1 MTYYDELSVGQR
13 FTSAPGVTLTDGL
26 AAQRQAI
33 VGGRLRLALDHA
45 LCAEV
50 TGAGTPIADPGL
62 VIDVAIGQSTVV
74 TQRVIANLFYR
85 GLALRRVPRI
95 GDTLRTT
102 VTIAALRDVTPRA
115 DRVPAGLAALHVVTR
130 DQDDRAVLDFHRC
143 AMLPIGPGGVQP
155 GHTDDLDAVGR
166 GARWDPP
173 DEIAAW
179 DLAALR
185 SDATPPSVGTTL
197 IVEGGDVVSNA
208 PELARLTLNLA
219 TVHHD
224 GSARPDGRRL
234 VYGGHVVGL
243 AAAQTSRVLANL
255 VYLSAWHSCDHLAPV
270 FEGDVLRTSVEVEA
284 SRLGPAGC
292 SVLDLRVR
300 GRVVRDGEEIE
311 VLDWRP
317 VAVTA

>member
-1 MTYYDELSVGQR
+1 MTYFDELHVGQE
-13 FTSAPGVTLTDGL
+13 FASAPAVTLTEGL

-45 LCAEV
+45 LCAAV
-50 TGAGTPIADPGL
+50 TGGGPPIADPGL

-130 DQDDRAVLDFHRC
+130 DQDDRPVLDFHRC
-143 AMLPIGPGGVQP
+143 AMLPITPGAAQP
-155 GHTDDLDAVGR
+155 GHADDLAAVGR
-166 GARWDPP
+166 DADVELPA
-173 DEIAAW
+173 E
-179 DLAALR
+179 LASWNLGALR
-185 SDATPPSVGTTL
+185 PSGAPPAAGTVVA
-197 IVEGGDVVSNA
+197 VEGGDVVSSA

-219 TVHHD
+219 TAHHD
-224 GSARPDGRRL
+224 GTTRADGRRL
-234 VYGGHVVGL
+234 VYGGHTIGL
-243 AAAQTSRVLANL
+243 AAAQLSRVLGEL
-255 VYLSAWHSCDHLAPV
+255 VYLPAWHSCDHTAAV
-270 FEGDVLRTSVEVEA
+270 FEGDVLRSSVEVETT
-284 SRLGPAGC
+284 RPGPAGTTL
-292 SVLDLRVR
+292 LDLRVR
-300 GRVVRDGEEIE
+300 SRAVRGDEEVD

-317 VAVTA
+317 VVVSA